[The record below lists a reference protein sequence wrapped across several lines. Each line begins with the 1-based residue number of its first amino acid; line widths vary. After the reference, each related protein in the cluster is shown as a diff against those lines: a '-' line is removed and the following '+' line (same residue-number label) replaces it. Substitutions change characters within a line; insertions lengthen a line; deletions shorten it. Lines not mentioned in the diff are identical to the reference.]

1 MNVMISLSGELARQL
16 GHCEAKGVFTMV
28 SMVGTVKEALKQDQD
43 VAKNVKVSAWL
54 EHNCTPN

>member
-1 MNVMISLSGELARQL
+1 MISLPGELARQL

-28 SMVGTVKEALKQDQD
+28 SMVDTVKEALKQDQD

-54 EHNCTPN
+54 EHNCTPDIY